1 MNLIVGLSVLLLFT
15 GHLRQIPVMNILE
28 YILDSMDLMFKN
40 YTFYTGLNAFINL
53 FNEPLLFFACIAVG
67 QLWKNHRVL
76 GAILT
81 YIGVHVFT
89 QILST
94 VVLVVSGT
102 GNIYFNSSEFFYTG
116 YMIYATM
123 FSILSTVV
131 CFLITNYILSRKL
144 NLE

>member
-1 MNLIVGLSVLLLFT
+1 M
-15 GHLRQIPVMNILE
+15 
-28 YILDSMDLMFKN
+28 
-40 YTFYTGLNAFINL
+40 
-53 FNEPLLFFACIAVG
+53 
-67 QLWKNHRVL
+67 
-76 GAILT
+76 
-81 YIGVHVFT
+81 FT

-94 VVLVVSGT
+94 VVLVISGT
-102 GNIYFNSSEFFYTG
+102 GNIYFNSSDFFYTG